1 MNKSVDLAIDINSQ
15 TGMELHESAQQAEIC
30 NYHIGMILP
39 VHTEQSIAKSFQK
52 GLKSVLKDINNPVS
66 EITTELVAQ
75 SSASRYKEAI
85 VKLFEFDEV
94 DLIIG
99 LFSTHEISTIAKL
112 AEKYKKPIIACHLG
126 EHLPLY
132 TEKYAY
138 LYVYSLSIWQH
149 VWALGHW
156 AVSKLGQKG
165 LFVTD
170 LYDGGYAFGTFLDLG
185 MNQEPED
192 NRLSFHL
199 TPNTQDNYLDLTAF
213 YNVLERDKPDFI
225 YASFNGTQAGRFLE
239 AYANS
244 PYCDI
249 PLVGL
254 PFLFD
259 NGTPAPENIKAYT
272 SLILSA
278 ETVDHIYEN
287 WGIRLAEWLRKLSG
301 QQEELNQSIQS
312 QATSFLST
320 WQLNDL
326 SADIVIRQLDL
337 KQNESESL
345 QEKSIVYHISPL
357 GAGNEKL
364 QNMLTEINSGW
375 TNSYLT
381 R

>member
-52 GLKSVLKDINNPVS
+52 GLKSVLKDINHPVS
-66 EITTELVAQ
+66 EISTELVAQ
-75 SSASRYKEAI
+75 SSASRYTEAI

-156 AVSKLGQKG
+156 AVSTLGQKG

-185 MNQEPED
+185 MNQESED
-192 NRLSFHL
+192 SRLSFHL
-199 TPNTQDNYLDLTAF
+199 TPNTQDNSLDLTAF
-213 YNVLERDKPDFI
+213 FNVLERDRPDFV
-225 YASFNGTQAGRFLE
+225 YASFNGAQAGRFLE

-278 ETVDHIYEN
+278 ETVDHIYYN
-287 WGIRLAEWLRKLSG
+287 WSRRLTEWLRKLSG
-301 QQEELNQSIQS
+301 RQEELNQSIQS
-312 QATSFLST
+312 LATAFLST

-326 SADIVIRQLDL
+326 STDIVIL

-345 QEKSIVYHISPL
+345 QERSIVYHISPL
-357 GAGNEKL
+357 GADNEKL
-364 QNMLTEINSGW
+364 MNMLTDINSAW
-375 TNSYLT
+375 INSYMT

>member
-1 MNKSVDLAIDINSQ
+1 
-15 TGMELHESAQQAEIC
+15 
-30 NYHIGMILP
+30 
-39 VHTEQSIAKSFQK
+39 K

-66 EITTELVAQ
+66 EISTELVAQ
-75 SSASRYKEAI
+75 SSASRYTEAI

-99 LFSTHEISTIAKL
+99 LFSTHEISAIAKL

-132 TEKYAY
+132 TEKYTY

-149 VWALGHW
+149 VGALGHW

-185 MNQEPED
+185 MNQESED

-213 YNVLERDKPDFI
+213 YNVLKRDRPDFI

>member
-52 GLKSVLKDINNPVS
+52 GLKSVLKDINHPVS
-66 EITTELVAQ
+66 EISTELVAQ
-75 SSASRYKEAI
+75 SSASRYTEAI

-156 AVSKLGQKG
+156 AVSTLGQKG

-185 MNQEPED
+185 MNQESED
-192 NRLSFHL
+192 SRLSFHL
-199 TPNTQDNYLDLTAF
+199 TPNTQDNSLDLTAF
-213 YNVLERDKPDFI
+213 YNVLERDRPDFV
-225 YASFNGTQAGRFLE
+225 YASFNGAQAGRFLE

-254 PFLFD
+254 PFLLD

-287 WGIRLAEWLRKLSG
+287 WGRRLAEWLRKLSG
-301 QQEELNQSIQS
+301 QQVELNQSIQS
-312 QATSFLST
+312 LATAFLST

-326 SADIVIRQLDL
+326 STDIVIL

-345 QEKSIVYHISPL
+345 QERSIVYHISPL
-357 GAGNEKL
+357 GADNEKL
-364 QNMLTEINSGW
+364 MNMLTDINSAW
-375 TNSYLT
+375 INSYMT

>member
-1 MNKSVDLAIDINSQ
+1 MNKSFDLAIDINSQ
-15 TGMELHESAQQAEIC
+15 TGMKLHASAQQVEVC

-39 VHTEQSIAKSFQK
+39 VHTEQNIAKSFQK
-52 GLKSVLKDINNPVS
+52 GIKSALKDINNPVS
-66 EITTELVAQ
+66 EISTELVAQ
-75 SSASRYKEAI
+75 SSASRYTEAI
-85 VKLFEFDEV
+85 VKLFEFEEV

-99 LFSTHEISTIAKL
+99 LFSAHEISTVAKL

-132 TEKYAY
+132 TEKYTY

-156 AVSKLGQKG
+156 AVSQLGQKG

-170 LYDGGYAFGTFLDLG
+170 LYDGGYGFGAFLDLG
-185 MNQEPED
+185 MNQAAED
-192 NRLSFHL
+192 STLFFHL
-199 TPNTQDNYLDLTAF
+199 VPSTHDNSLDLTAL
-213 YNVLERDKPDFI
+213 YDVLDRDRPDFI
-225 YASFNGTQAGRFLE
+225 YASFNGAQAGRFLE

-259 NGTPAPENIKAYT
+259 NGTPAPENLKAYT

-278 ETVDHIYEN
+278 ETVDHIYES
-287 WGIRLAEWLRKLSG
+287 WGRRLAESLRKLSG

-312 QATSFLST
+312 LATAFLNT

-326 SADIVIRQLDL
+326 STDIVIL
-337 KQNESESL
+337 KQNESEYI
-345 QEKSIVYHISPL
+345 QEKSIVYHIAPL
-357 GAGNEKL
+357 GADNEKL
-364 QNMLTEINSGW
+364 QNMLTDINSAW